1 MSVVFVLFNEVFVLN
16 DTWVVQVFGDRE
28 LSKHI
33 EHTLFSVN
41 RVVGYMNGFV
51 DILTFDAAQSTCKNL
66 TLCSFFKSFV
76 VNNFDCLFGPGLL
89 AVEDLN
95 L

>member
-16 DTWVVQVFGDRE
+16 YTWMIQVFGDRE

-41 RVVGYMNGFV
+41 WVVGYTNGFV
-51 DILTFDAAQSTCKNL
+51 DILTLDAAQSTCENL
-66 TLCSFFKSFV
+66 TLCTLFKSFV
-76 VNNFDCLFGPGLL
+76 VNNFDCLFGPSLL

-95 L
+95 W